1 MYCANGSITSRM
13 IMPIKVAIVEDD
25 AAVRKMLV
33 AVVRNAAD
41 CECVGAYATGEA
53 ALAGLPLQPPQVV
66 LMDINLPGIN
76 GIECVRQ
83 LADKLP
89 ATQMLMLTAYMDTDS
104 IFSALTAGAVGY
116 LVKPVRVAELL
127 AAIRD
132 AVSGGS
138 PLTSGVA
145 RKVLQMFRHGRSS
158 PHEFENLSPREQEV
172 LDLLTQGLLYKEIA
186 DRLAVSYATIR
197 THVERIYQ
205 KLHVRS
211 RSQAVARYLCR

>member
-1 MYCANGSITSRM
+1 
-13 IMPIKVAIVEDD
+13 MPIKVAIVEDD
-25 AAVRKMLV
+25 ADVRKMLV
-33 AVVRNAAD
+33 TAVRNATD
-41 CECVGAYATGEA
+41 YECVGAYATGEA
-53 ALAGLPLQPPQVV
+53 ALAGLLLQPPQVV
-66 LMDINLPGIN
+66 LMDIDLPGIN

-132 AVSGGS
+132 VHGGGA
-138 PLTSGVA
+138 PMTSGIA
-145 RKVLQMFRHGRSS
+145 RKVLQMFQHSRPS
-158 PHEFENLSPREQEV
+158 PHELENLSPREQEV

-186 DRLAVSYATIR
+186 DQLAVSYATIR